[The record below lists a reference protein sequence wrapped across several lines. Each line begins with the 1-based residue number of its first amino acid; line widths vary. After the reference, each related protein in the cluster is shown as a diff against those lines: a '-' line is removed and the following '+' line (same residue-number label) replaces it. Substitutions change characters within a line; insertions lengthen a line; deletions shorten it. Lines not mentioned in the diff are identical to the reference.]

1 MNNDER
7 TLNSYNEDIRDLT
20 AAIEQLRLAQARLD
34 TVISRVERNR
44 DRRAAT
50 EEPTREQVITPR
62 DRRRTVHS
70 LASFVVGDY
79 VKIKNPR
86 QGQPDRGIV
95 FGATR
100 STKLPSDITKLST
113 VSFSTTMILHPKN
126 KK

>member
-1 MNNDER
+1 MTSNQ
-7 TLNSYNEDIRDLT
+7 LPIHSYDEDIRDLT

-34 TVISRVERNR
+34 TVVTIVERNI
-44 DRRAAT
+44 DRRVT
-50 EEPTREQVITPR
+50 QEEPARTQETRLRT
-62 DRRRTVHS
+62 RRRAVHPS
-70 LASFVVGDY
+70 ASFVVGDY

-100 STKLPSDITKLST
+100 STKLPLDITKLSI